1 MFVGRVDN
9 VLIDFICNDVGVILL
24 REVCDK
30 QKLLLGKDFA
40 AGVRGVAENERL
52 GVLPQVTT
60 ISLLGSTG
68 WPMNRV
74 CFAASASRKPWAPQ
88 VMEYW

>member
-1 MFVGRVDN
+1 MTTLSPGLVT
-9 VLIDFICNDVGVILL
+9 VIM
-24 REVCDK
+24 
-30 QKLLLGKDFA
+30 A
-40 AGVRGVAENERL
+40 AIIAS
-52 GVLPQVTT
+52 VLPQVTT

-68 WPMNRV
+68 WPINRV